1 MLFRSGLA
9 AVVAPVRRSTPP
21 GRGGAAGAAAARA
34 AQRGLLARAR
44 PPATVIAAPAGARAC
59 SAPFSG
65 QPSMPSP
72 RGRGKVPHSTPLAP
86 APWKFAALGAARFQR
101 NAAPFRALEVGR
113 VGGSEAPERCRR
125 TSRVWTF
132 AAPARAARPARM
144 DVRRAD
150 QSRAPGT
157 HGRSPHRPE
166 PRTRRGRPGP
176 DRAARPRTT
185 EPGGVPPHRAR
196 YRSFTLAWRSGSPSR
211 RAVVLQAGRRR
222 GGRVPQRYSGSTL
235 NSRISPMMTTMARL
249 IGARNTPLK
258 ILLSNF
264 RCM

>member
-1 MLFRSGLA
+1 RASGAPAPAERPEAPAGAAGLA

-86 APWKFAALGAARFQR
+86 APWKFAALGAAKFQR

-144 DVRRAD
+144 DVRRAG
-150 QSRAPGT
+150 QSRAPGAAGPDLT
-157 HGRSPHRPE
+157 E
-166 PRTRRGRPGP
+166 RRGPGQP
-176 DRAARPRTT
+176 SPVGCHPTGLGTVHSRWRGDRA
-185 EPGGVPPHRAR
+185 PPAG
-196 YRSFTLAWRSGSPSR
+196 APSSCKQGAGA
-211 RAVVLQAGRRR
+211 AVV
-222 GGRVPQRYSGSTL
+222 SL
-235 NSRISPMMTTMARL
+235 NGTAAAP
-249 IGARNTPLK
+249 
-258 ILLSNF
+258 
-264 RCM
+264 